1 MATSYELTYI
11 IRPDLDDAA
20 KKALV
25 ERFDNV
31 LKDNGASIVSS
42 EDWENR
48 KLAYEI
54 QKYREG
60 LYRIVTFTSEDE
72 KATNEFDRLAKISSD
87 ILRHMFVVVDFEKL
101 ADSKEKSAVAAV
113 KAAERR
119 AARDAER
126 SSRYSDKAEAPV
138 KSEQTEAPVTEEK
151 SAE

>member
-11 IRPDLDDAA
+11 IRPDMDDAA

-31 LKDNGASIVSS
+31 LTENGASIVSS
-42 EDWENR
+42 EDWETR

-54 QKYREG
+54 EKYREG
-60 LYRIVTFTSEDE
+60 LYHIVTFTSEDD
-72 KATNEFDRLAKISSD
+72 KATNEFDRLAKISQD
-87 ILRHMFVVVDFEKL
+87 ILRQMFVVVDFAKL

-126 SSRYSDKAEAPV
+126 ASRYNNNSTQPAAPASQAPAAE
-138 KSEQTEAPVTEEK
+138 